1 MIKQKVYFTFF
12 FTIILTIAYAQKSVN
27 QYDKNGKRH
36 GIWTKNYYKTDQ
48 KRYQGTFKHGKEID
62 TFNYY
67 TLSKGKSVLSA
78 IKVFNEKDSIT
89 EVTFY
94 TSTKKIISK
103 GKMNGK
109 RYIGKWVFYHKNS
122 SVIMI
127 VEHYN
132 DDGKLEGEREVYFK
146 NGNTAERA
154 MYKNGKL
161 HGESSWYS
169 ESNKLL
175 RRSTYINGD
184 LNGKTI
190 NYDADENITSEGY
203 YTENKKSGIWKYYKN
218 GKITKEID
226 HTNQKII
233 KKY

>member
-78 IKVFNEKDSIT
+78 IKVFNEKDSIA

-146 NGNTAERA
+146 NGNTAEKA

-203 YTENKKSGIWKYYKN
+203 YTENKKSGIWKYYKD